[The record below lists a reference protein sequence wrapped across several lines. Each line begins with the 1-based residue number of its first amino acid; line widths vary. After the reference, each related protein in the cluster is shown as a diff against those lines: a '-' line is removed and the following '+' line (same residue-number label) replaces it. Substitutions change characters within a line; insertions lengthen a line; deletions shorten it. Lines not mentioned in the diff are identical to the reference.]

1 MSLTKETIE
10 LIKQATDIEEVI
22 GDFVSLK
29 RKGHYLMACCP
40 FHHEKTP
47 SFTVTPG
54 KGIYKCFGC
63 GKAGDSIQFLMDIEA
78 LNYIEALRYLASKY
92 GIEIKETAP
101 TEEERKQETERDS
114 LFIAL
119 KFAGK
124 YYQELLWEH
133 EDGKAIGLS
142 YFKERGFS
150 NETIRTF
157 ELGYSLESWD
167 AFTQNALKNQFQTE
181 MLKKAGLTLEGEE
194 KSQHKF
200 FDRFRGRVMFPIH
213 NLAGKIIG
221 FGARILKQDK
231 KQAKYLNSPESEVYH
246 KSKVLYG
253 LYQAKLAI
261 RNEDNCLLV
270 EGYTDVISLH
280 QGGIENVVAS
290 SGTSLTVDQIKL
302 IKRYT
307 DNITILYDG
316 DAAGLK
322 ASTRGVDMILEEGL
336 DVRIVIFPEGEDPDS
351 YIRKTGGD
359 AFKEYIHK
367 HARDFITFK
376 TELSLKESGGDP
388 LKKAEV
394 IREIVNSIAKIPD
407 SIKRAVLFRQCSGML
422 EIDEGI
428 LISEF
433 NKIQLKS
440 NQKQKEEEIPFFPEA
455 AFDQEIT
462 EELNKKESSSDKS
475 TSNQEKEIL
484 RLLLRYGRELIEDVE
499 FAKYI
504 LNEIEDTSF
513 SDPLFEE
520 MLSLIRTEVSEKGWF
535 DYEIFVRHP
544 NEKIRSMAVDLIT
557 DIYIPS
563 HNWQR
568 HEIFIVPEKE
578 NLSTSAFK
586 ALILLK
592 FKGIQQLIRQNLE
605 ELQKTEKEG
614 GDVEE
619 ALKIHMQ
626 LKQIEKELAVMLG
639 NVIPKRLF
647 INR

>member
-1 MSLTKETIE
+1 MSLSRETIE
-10 LIKQATDIEEVI
+10 TIKQATDIEEVI

-40 FHHEKTP
+40 FHNEKTP
-47 SFTVTPG
+47 SFTVTPA

-63 GKAGDSIQFLMDIEA
+63 GKAGDSIQFLMDIEG
-78 LNYIEALRYLASKY
+78 LNYVEALRYLAGKY
-92 GIEIKETAP
+92 GIEIQETTP
-101 TEEERKQETERDS
+101 TEEEKKQETERDS
-114 LFIAL
+114 IFIAL

-124 YYQELLWEH
+124 YYQDLLWEN

-150 NETIRTF
+150 NDTVRKF
-157 ELGYSLESWD
+157 ELGFSLEGWD
-167 AFTQNALKNQFQTE
+167 TFTQTALKNQFE
-181 MLKKAGLTLEGEE
+181 LDVLKKAGLTLEGEE
-194 KSQHKF
+194 SSKHRY

-261 RNEDNCLLV
+261 RNEDNCFLV

-280 QGGIENVVAS
+280 QENIENVVAS
-290 SGTSLTVDQIKL
+290 SGTSLTIEQIRL

-336 DVRIVIFPEGEDPDS
+336 NVRVVIFPEGEDPDS

-359 AFKEYIHK
+359 AFKDYVESHS
-367 HARDFITFK
+367 RDFITFK
-376 TELSLKESGGDP
+376 TELSLKESGNDP

-394 IREIVNSIAKIPD
+394 IREIVESISKIPD
-407 SIKRAVLFRQCSGML
+407 NIKRAVLFKKCSDLL

-433 NKIQLKS
+433 NKIQLRT
-440 NQKQKEEEIPFFPEA
+440 NQKQKKDELSFPPEE
-455 AFDQEIT
+455 AFEQQVA
-462 EELNKKESSSDKS
+462 EELEKQDQKTVDN
-475 TSNQEKEIL
+475 TSIQEKEIL
-484 RLLLRYGRELIEDVE
+484 RLLLRYGRELVEDIE
-499 FAKYI
+499 FARYV
-504 LNEIEDTSF
+504 LGEIEDTVF
-513 SDPLFEE
+513 SDPLFNK
-520 MLSLIRTEVSEKGWF
+520 MLDLVRSEVNEKGWF
-535 DYEIFVRHP
+535 DQDLFLRNPDEQ
-544 NEKIRSMAVDLIT
+544 IRTTAVDLIT

-563 HNWQR
+563 HNWER
-568 HEIFIVPEKE
+568 HEIFIVPEKD

-586 ALILLK
+586 ALVVLK
-592 FKGIQQLIRQNLE
+592 FKGIQQLIRQNLT
-605 ELQKTEKEG
+605 ELQKAEKEG

-619 ALKIHMQ
+619 HLRIHME
-626 LKQIEKELAVMLG
+626 LKQVEKELAVVMG
-639 NVIPKRLF
+639 NVVPKRLF
-647 INR
+647 INK